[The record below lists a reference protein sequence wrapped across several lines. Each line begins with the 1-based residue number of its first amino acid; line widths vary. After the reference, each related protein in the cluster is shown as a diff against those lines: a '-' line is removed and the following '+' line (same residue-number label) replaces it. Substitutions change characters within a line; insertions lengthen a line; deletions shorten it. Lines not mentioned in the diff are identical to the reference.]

1 MPYARQFFAEF
12 FRSLLDMLRARLS
25 MYPCMVTESRRPRGS
40 AEARSGSVL
49 GALGGVAACVS
60 LIFSGTASAAILQD
74 LFHDPWGI
82 ERGSVP
88 TQLGRPW
95 QHPPKQLPSAR
106 IPRTVA
112 AVPRFTS
119 LWSLTQYALAHN
131 PQSRQAYANLQ
142 AAAAGL
148 GVADAA
154 YLPTLSLQSTA
165 ARSEANTT
173 AGFSIPIQNNDSTNL
188 TFSYILL
195 EFGARRAARDQALA
209 QIYLDGFDYNAA
221 LQSVALTVTKAY
233 YALIGEEALVRAYE
247 RTVAEDRASLDAAQI
262 KRRAGMA
269 TVADVLQAQSAL
281 AQARANLISAQAQVR
296 SDRGVLAESCGLAPT
311 ADILVPPLQTRARP
325 PKLGLDLRRLMRQAL
340 RDNPSVRAAAAKV
353 LDSQA
358 TVRADRAAGMPTLS
372 FQASGGKRFQNGL
385 LPSENWSLGV
395 SLRVPLFNGFQDSYR
410 ISEARALERSS
421 QASLDNEAATIRST
435 VYQDVQQLQG
445 SRTAAQAAR
454 LAVTS
459 ARASLA
465 AVQAQYKVGLA
476 TMIDVLT
483 AQANLTTAEQ
493 TEIQDLTTSYTDLA
507 NLADA
512 LGYIALPQKLGT
524 GEDSEWEARP

>member
-1 MPYARQFFAEF
+1 MHIVSG
-12 FRSLLDMLRARLS
+12 FRRL
-25 MYPCMVTESRRPRGS
+25 RGS
-40 AEARSGSVL
+40 AGSRCVGLLGVL
-49 GALGGVAACVS
+49 AGVVAWAALTLSGVAD
-60 LIFSGTASAAILQD
+60 GAILQG

-82 ERGSVP
+82 ERSELP
-88 TQLGRPW
+88 SQIGRPW
-95 QHPPKQLPSAR
+95 DHQPRQLPQARVPEASA
-106 IPRTVA
+106 VA
-112 AVPRFTS
+112 PKFTS

-131 PQSRQAYANLQ
+131 PKSRQAYANLQ

-154 YLPTLSLQSTA
+154 YLPTLSLQSNA

-173 AGFSIPIQNNDSTNL
+173 AGFSIPVQNNDSTNL

-195 EFGARRAARDQALA
+195 EFGARSAARKQALA
-209 QIYLDGFDYNAA
+209 EIYLNGFDYNAA

-233 YALIGEEALVRAYE
+233 YTLIGEEALVRAYE

-262 KRRAGMA
+262 KRHAGMA
-269 TVADVLQAQSAL
+269 TVADVLQAESAL
-281 AQARANLISAQAQVR
+281 AQARANLLSAQAQVR
-296 SDRGVLAESCGLAPT
+296 ADRGVLAESCGLAPT
-311 ADILVPPLQTRARP
+311 AHIAVPPLRTDAQP
-325 PKLGLDLRRLMRQAL
+325 PTLGVGLHELMERAL
-340 RDNPSVRAAAAKV
+340 RDNPSIRAAAASV
-353 LDSQA
+353 LNSRA
-358 TVRADRAAGMPTLS
+358 TIRADQAAGMPSLS

-395 SLRVPLFNGFQDSYR
+395 SLKVPLFDGFQNSYR
-410 ISEARALERSS
+410 ISEARAQERSS
-421 QASLDNEAATIRST
+421 QASLDDEAATIRST

-454 LAVTS
+454 LAVQS

-483 AQANLTTAEQ
+483 AQATLTTAEQ

-512 LGYIALPQKLGT
+512 LGYIALPRKLDA
-524 GEDSEWEARP
+524 GEDPEKEIQP